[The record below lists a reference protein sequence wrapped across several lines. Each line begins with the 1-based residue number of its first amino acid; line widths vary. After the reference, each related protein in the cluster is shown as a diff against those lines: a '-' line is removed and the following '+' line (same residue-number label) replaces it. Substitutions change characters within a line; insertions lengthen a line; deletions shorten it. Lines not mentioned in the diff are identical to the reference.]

1 MNEWIEILKETR
13 KKEITS
19 ELKAIHRA
27 DIEKYQ
33 QAMKKQRKDFEDAL
47 QEALRETQKLA
58 AQREEY
64 FNNWRRLEESIDAR
78 KRKLHA
84 ALSGFN

>member
-1 MNEWIEILKETR
+1 
-13 KKEITS
+13 
-19 ELKAIHRA
+19 LKAIHRA

-33 QAMKKQRKDFEDAL
+33 QALKKQRKDFEDAM

-64 FNNWRRLEESIDAR
+64 FNNWRRLEESIDAH
-78 KRKLHA
+78 KRKLNA
-84 ALSGFN
+84 VLSE